1 MLRVRNC
8 ATRSAWDARPLARY
22 AAYRASGRAAQALRV
37 AQLRTRGIAGPSVW
51 ASFVVRSG
59 SLQ

>member
-1 MLRVRNC
+1 VE
-8 ATRSAWDARPLARY
+8 DALTARFMQEFY
-22 AAYRASGRAAQALRV
+22 AAYRATGRAAGALRT

>member
-1 MLRVRNC
+1 MQEF
-8 ATRSAWDARPLARY
+8 Y
-22 AAYRASGRAAQALRV
+22 GAYRASGRAAEALRT
-37 AQLRTRGIAGPSVW
+37 AQLRTRAIAGPSVW